1 MGWTV
6 FREGSLKPRYVSFS
20 RCVKSLVVAVTFG
33 AGVLLASAQQ
43 ATSAAADPDLADSI
57 RQLREQIQELRSAVT
72 EIKSEAAEYRAE
84 NQELRKKLESIRG
97 KSNLEQSKPRE
108 DASAAATT
116 TANPPTEERVTSL
129 EETTQVLQSELRTL
143 YQTKVESAS
152 KYRVRLSGLVL
163 LNLFHDRGEVD
174 NLDVP
179 TYSTRSGP
187 YGVTPAF
194 GGTLR
199 QSEVGLEVFG
209 PELGGAKTRGEVQF
223 DFGGGFPTG
232 ALDGINTGIVRL
244 RTANGRLDW
253 ENTSLVVGQDSLFI
267 SPNSPT
273 SFASL
278 LVPSL
283 GYSGNLWAWIPQVR
297 LEHKFNLNDD
307 QSVSFQAGIL
317 DNVTGERSYSSQ
329 RLPQAGEAS
338 GRPAFAARTSWTR
351 NINGK
356 PFTFGT
362 SGYYSRQ
369 NWGEGWIAD
378 GWAALGDWRVPIS
391 SRFEFSGELYRGK
404 AVGGLGGG
412 IGQSVLISSNPTIF
426 APDFLPLN
434 SAGGWSQLKFSASS
448 RLEFNGAF
456 GIDSPFASDFRAIPS
471 PVGVYSSILRG
482 NRSEMMNFIYRPR
495 SDLLLS
501 AEYRHLRTL
510 QTGNY
515 YSADHVNLM
524 MGVLF

>member
-1 MGWTV
+1 MELR
-6 FREGSLKPRYVSFS
+6 FVSFS
-20 RCVKSLVVAVTFG
+20 HSAKLFVAAITLG
-33 AGVLLASAQQ
+33 TGVILASAQQ
-43 ATSAAADPDLADSI
+43 VTNVADPDLADSV
-57 RQLREQIQELRSAVT
+57 RQLREQVQELRSAVN
-72 EIKSEAAEYRAE
+72 EIKSEAAQYRAE
-84 NQELRKKLESIRG
+84 NQELRKELENIRT
-97 KSNLEQSKPRE
+97 KSSTEESQKPA
-108 DASAAATT
+108 ASTSVEAQNAASV
-116 TANPPTEERVTSL
+116 PTKERVTSL
-129 EETTQVLQSELRTL
+129 EETTQVMQSELRTL

-163 LNLFHDRGEVD
+163 LNLFHDRGQVD

-179 TYSTRSGP
+179 TYANGVGP

-209 PELGGAKTRGEVQF
+209 PELAGAKTRGEVQF
-223 DFGGGFPTG
+223 DFGGGFPSG
-232 ALDGINTGIVRL
+232 VLDGINTGIVRL
-244 RTANGRLDW
+244 RTANARLDW
-253 ENTSLVVGQDSLFI
+253 ENTSLLVGQDSLFI
-267 SPNSPT
+267 SPNAPT

-297 LEHKFNLNDD
+297 IEHKFHLNDD
-307 QSVSFQAGIL
+307 QSISIQGGIL
-317 DNVTGERSYSSQ
+317 DNVTGERSYGSR

-338 GRPAFAARTSWTR
+338 GMPAYAARTGWTK

-356 PFTFGT
+356 PLSFGA

-369 NWGEGWIAD
+369 NWGQGWIVD
-378 GWAALGDWRVPIS
+378 GWAAVGDWRVPVS

-412 IGQSVLISSNPTIF
+412 IGQSVLVSSNPTVF

-434 SAGGWSQLKFSASS
+434 SVGGWSQLKFSATS

-456 GIDSPFASDFRAIPS
+456 GIDNPFAADFRAIPS
-471 PVGVYSSILRG
+471 PVSVYSSLLKA

-501 AEYRHLRTL
+501 AEYRHLRTS
-510 QTGNY
+510 QIGNY
-515 YSADHVNLM
+515 YSADHLNLM